1 MARDL
6 IVAPRGVVLPVGM
19 KGRASLSF
27 DGVDD
32 VLVGSHGCTG
42 DADVTFG
49 GWIRVGLVRSSFD
62 VVASVGEQIVDHG
75 FYGGYSTA
83 AGWNVSIHGRNGATH
98 PRKPLS
104 GEWVHF
110 VAEYNKTTKRARIW
124 LDTVPGTDT
133 AIVAS
138 PSPAFTSHLRIG
150 AATVNFAKCCWWDF
164 RTFNGLL
171 SQAQIEQWFRGEP
184 VTGTGSTVDTWL
196 KCEDGYGSTV
206 LDYSGNNRT
215 ATIVGALWSPDVPF
229 RRRRVVEDVAA
240 AASLRGVTC
249 TVSDHANL
257 QPGAGSFGLMGWL
270 RIDSFAAGRILL
282 HKAIYSATY
291 RGPVIY
297 QASGSLRALI
307 GDNAAIVPV
316 DSAFRIAEGTGWTH
330 VALCRDTSSGLLLL
344 HVNAGRPASASA
356 AAIGSID
363 SAANLAVAGSVGGDP
378 GARES
383 ANDLLWRKGA
393 PFTWEEI
400 EAHYYDGIVPTAP
413 AGSTQIRWGM
423 REGSGTT
430 IASDP
435 AGYNGTL
442 SAASWTT
449 STRSKARDAAA
460 ARDAA

>member
-49 GWIRVGLVRSSFD
+49 GWIRVGLVRASFD

-98 PRKPLS
+98 PRNPLS

-110 VAEYNKTTKRARIW
+110 VAEYNKTTKKARIW

-150 AATVNFAKCCWWDF
+150 AATANFAKCCWWDF

-184 VTGTGSTVDTWL
+184 VTGTGSTVDAWL

-215 ATIVGALWSPDVPF
+215 ATIVGALWSPAVPF
-229 RRRRVVEDVAA
+229 QRRRIVEDVLAA
-240 AASLRGVTC
+240 PLVNGGAARVVIADHVDLRPESSSFALMMWFRASGTDPYLFAKGGIYGTPGHLLYSSGNLSFLVHGASAVRT
-249 TVSDHANL
+249 TALPLNNPMRYHVWSHVAAMFDAATNRLTLLLNAGPPVVSDGVS
-257 QPGAGSFGLMGWL
+257 P
-270 RIDSFAAGRILL
+270 
-282 HKAIYSATY
+282 
-291 RGPVIY
+291 
-297 QASGSLRALI
+297 
-307 GDNAAIVPV
+307 
-316 DSAFRIAEGTGWTH
+316 
-330 VALCRDTSSGLLLL
+330 
-344 HVNAGRPASASA
+344 
-356 AAIGSID
+356 GSI
-363 SAANLAVAGSVGGDP
+363 SALDAIIIGGYPGLQHAHAV
-378 GARES
+378 
-383 ANDLLWRKGA
+383 NDCIWRKGST
-393 PFTWEEI
+393 FTWEEV

-430 IASDP
+430 VASEP

-449 STRSKARDAAA
+449 STRCKARTAAA